1 MKKLIIAILIVFN
14 IFIIGCTDDTI
25 VLESDAR
32 IEQSL
37 NKYEI
42 TEKVIEDKEEY
53 TIFEPVFFNEDKVYG
68 TLSPT
73 KLNVGYESDE
83 IDMPYLINLNGEV
96 EKLDENYFTR
106 AEKSNLIDVD
116 RSYGIYSEGLHL
128 RDRTYYYA
136 DIKNNIK
143 IKLDNYETLI
153 YELEDSKK
161 DYYYIGFK
169 VNEDYYVN
177 LLNINNTGDTRGFGE
192 EEKITIIDIKN
203 NKVYNTYVIKANY
216 RYFYYDIKENNIMAI
231 DETGKVSKV
240 EIIDDKIVFEYYKT
254 IDLKGLRFDIWY
266 LNNYTK
272 GDNIILNL
280 YDDNTFHEQV
290 IYNIYSNEVIKLDKF
305 IVNNIDNSDYIISSY
320 NGDIYLSEIND
331 ELKIDLIYK
340 IAKAEEYDN
349 FDGVINDKGNT
360 IFLRKVLYNDT
371 TVDESPISYIKK
383 VEYSFIEIE
392 R

>member
-1 MKKLIIAILIVFN
+1 
-14 IFIIGCTDDTI
+14 
-25 VLESDAR
+25 
-32 IEQSL
+32 
-37 NKYEI
+37 
-42 TEKVIEDKEEY
+42 
-53 TIFEPVFFNEDKVYG
+53 
-68 TLSPT
+68 
-73 KLNVGYESDE
+73 
-83 IDMPYLINLNGEV
+83 
-96 EKLDENYFTR
+96 
-106 AEKSNLIDVD
+106 
-116 RSYGIYSEGLHL
+116 
-128 RDRTYYYA
+128 
-136 DIKNNIK
+136 
-143 IKLDNYETLI
+143 
-153 YELEDSKK
+153 
-161 DYYYIGFK
+161 
-169 VNEDYYVN
+169 
-177 LLNINNTGDTRGFGE
+177 
-192 EEKITIIDIKN
+192 
-203 NKVYNTYVIKANY
+203 
-216 RYFYYDIKENNIMAI
+216 MAI

-349 FDGVINDKGNT
+349 FDGVITDKGNT